1 MLKRV
6 EQVKSC
12 SERNL
17 LDFVKQGYPRS
28 LIETQQ
34 LPAID
39 WTDCPI
45 VESIPGKVSGV
56 PILVGTRVQ
65 ADSILENYEN
75 GSPVEEISE
84 NFGISESMICKLIDF
99 AASQQKLLR

>member
-1 MLKRV
+1 M
-6 EQVKSC
+6 
-12 SERNL
+12 
-17 LDFVKQGYPRS
+17 
-28 LIETQQ
+28 IETEQ

-45 VESIPGKVSGV
+45 VESIPGKVNGV

-65 ADSILENYEN
+65 ADSILDNYEN

-84 NFGISESMICKLIDF
+84 NFRIPESMILDLIRF
-99 AASQQKLLR
+99 AASQQTLLR